1 MLLSAIFAPY
11 AGSALAWRHALNTAL
26 IYAFLAGLGLVL
38 VSGSQ
43 YASPIFPAAGFGLA
57 AVLVYGPSALVAVFV
72 GSLTVNLVNGILL
85 GQPFLLS
92 LSIGAVVA
100 LGAALQALVG
110 SRLIH
115 WKLGDRWERLED
127 EKDAALALL
136 WGGLVA
142 GIVSATVGNLALWA
156 AGVVQTRGLLE
167 SWITWYV
174 GDTLGIWV
182 VAPIALAVWG
192 RDSELWRARLR
203 VMLLPTLL
211 LMAMALTAFWVMGKL
226 EAASKARAL
235 DRNGE
240 EIAQRVNDRLAARLA
255 AHREALTAL
264 RQFAEERPR
273 SSYADFSA
281 FTQNLLNAN
290 PDLFALSIN
299 DRVLG
304 GDRAAYET
312 RVSQIIGQPGFVIQH
327 RIDGKLQ
334 PAPIRPEY
342 VPVRMIAPLEGNRP
356 ALGFDIF
363 SEPIRRDAIERAFT
377 SRAFAVTAPIQLVQ
391 EDKKRIGLL
400 ALMPYFSRQD
410 SERPAVAG
418 FAVAVIKL
426 DEMVN
431 LKGWDAES
439 AHLIFQLTDPLG
451 TSGRQLLFRSNAASG
466 EFEAY
471 PVTRAAWS
479 QTLPVAD
486 RQWQLSVFMPEGGA
500 TASGVPA
507 SWWVGIA
514 GFLLA
519 ALIQLMLLGI
529 TGRASQLKAAHDELA
544 RLALY
549 DPLTG
554 LPNRTLFFDRLQMDL
569 RHTSREAKRHALL
582 FIDLDLFKAINDA
595 HGHAAG
601 DQVLREAA
609 RRMQH
614 IVRENDTVARMGGDE
629 FLVLLHDVGDTT
641 AALRVS
647 EKLLEALN
655 QPVYWRGETLALGCS
670 IGVAVFPDH
679 ASDQE
684 ALIRAADG
692 AMYRAK
698 AEGRGQVRFAVK

>member
-1 MLLSAIFAPY
+1 MLLSAVFAPY
-11 AGSALAWRHALNTAL
+11 TRSSMAWRHALITMAGYAAL
-26 IYAFLAGLGLVL
+26 AAVGLAL

-43 YASPIFPAAGFGLA
+43 YASPIFPAAGFALA
-57 AVLVYGPSALVAVFV
+57 ATLVYGPSALPAVSL
-72 GSLTVNLVNGILL
+72 GSLIVNLINGLLL
-85 GQPFLLS
+85 GQS
-92 LSIGAVVA
+92 LPVALGVGFAVS
-100 LGAALQALVG
+100 LGAALQAQLGVQLV
-110 SRLIH
+110 H
-115 WKLGDRWERLED
+115 WKLSDRWQTLED
-127 EKDAALALL
+127 EKDAAIFLL
-136 WGGLVA
+136 WGGLIA
-142 GIVSATVGNLALWA
+142 TSVSATVGNLALFSV
-156 AGVVQTRGLLE
+156 GVIPLSGLLE

-174 GDTLGIWV
+174 GDSLGV
-182 VAPIALAVWG
+182 LVASPIALALWG
-192 RDSELWRARLR
+192 RESDLWQTR
-203 VMLLPTLL
+203 VKTILLPTMLL
-211 LMAMALTAFWVMGKL
+211 IALALTAFWVMGQL
-226 EAASKARAL
+226 EATSRQRAL
-235 DRNGE
+235 DRNSE

-264 RQFAEERPR
+264 RQFAEEQPN
-273 SSYADFSA
+273 ADYESFSRFA
-281 FTQNLLNAN
+281 QELLQGN

-304 GDRAAYET
+304 TERASYEAQVA
-312 RVSQIIGQPGFVIQH
+312 RQIKQPQFVIQH

-334 PAPIRPEY
+334 PAPVRPEY

-377 SRAFAVTAPIQLVQ
+377 SRAFAVTAPVQLVQ

-400 ALMPYFSRQD
+400 ALMPFFSRQAG
-410 SERPAVAG
+410 SARPVVAG

-426 DEMVN
+426 DDMVN
-431 LKGWDAES
+431 LKGWDADSS
-439 AHLIFQLTDPLG
+439 ALTFQLTDTLA
-451 TSGRQLLFRSNAASG
+451 TSGKQLLFRSNAAVGDFTALAVSQ
-466 EFEAY
+466 AS
-471 PVTRAAWS
+471 WS

-486 RQWQLSVFMPEGGA
+486 RQWLLTVYKREGGA
-500 TASGVPA
+500 AAAGVPA

-519 ALIQLMLLGI
+519 AIIQLMMLGI
-529 TGRASQLKAAHDELA
+529 TGRASQLKAAHDELS

-582 FIDLDLFKAINDA
+582 YMDLDRFKAINDA

-614 IVRENDTVARMGGDE
+614 LVRENDTVARMGGDE
-629 FLVLLHDVGDTT
+629 FLVLLHDVADAG
-641 AALRVS
+641 AALRVA

-655 QPVYWRGETLALGCS
+655 QPVYWRGEALALGCS
-670 IGVAVFPDH
+670 IGLAVFPDH
-679 ASDQE
+679 APDQE
-684 ALIRAADG
+684 SLIRAADS

-698 AEGRGQVRFAVK
+698 ADGRAQIRMAS